1 MTNNQCLRLLGV
13 SKDTLV
19 LSLCAREFK
28 TTYQHYEKNEFF
40 TKAIYKFTCLNDV
53 QVEIVE
59 CVYSYRLTLSSLTLF
74 RESLVTDLDNLRD
87 LRSYLQAR
95 LGCKLD
101 LFGV

>member
-19 LSLCAREFK
+19 LSLCAREFN
-28 TTYQHYEKNEFF
+28 TTYQHYELF

-53 QVEIVE
+53 QVEIIE
-59 CVYSYRLTLSSLTLF
+59 CVYSYRLTLF
-74 RESLVTDLDNLRD
+74 RGSFTTDVDNLRD
-87 LRSYLQAR
+87 LRSSLQAR